1 MVVIV
6 LAKASNF
13 CPKLMELK
21 QCIVLTESQTRI
33 GSTKKGALSKT
44 KPTHPK
50 YVF

>member
-1 MVVIV
+1 
-6 LAKASNF
+6 
-13 CPKLMELK
+13 MELK
-21 QCIVLTESQTRI
+21 QCIVLTDSQTRI